1 MRKIKSTL
9 DNFNN
14 FIDDNFFNDYHNWI
28 LWLPVLFSAGIL
40 LYFSSSYYNSYMGY
54 SATVLS
60 LLLPI
65 IFHKNTKFLIIFI
78 AFSAFLLGYVRAGSY
93 TVALDSPTIKY
104 KMGYAKIYGT
114 IEDVSYYQKYGD
126 SKKRL
131 IVKVDKIEKYK
142 KPEKDDRVRNNM
154 TPYFTKDG
162 LMHNT
167 PKYLR
172 VNINNKKYQPK
183 FGDYV
188 EIRAN
193 LIPIPKQAFPGSYN
207 IERLFYFQQIGGIGY
222 NGYVYNHYQ
231 PENQSLYAKIRNRT
245 YNIRENINNR
255 IIATIGE
262 KSGAVVG
269 SFITGIRGKI
279 DAEDYNNMTYAGL
292 AHLIAISGL
301 NMAIIMGLAF
311 SICRRILVQSEY
323 LALRFNIKRIS
334 AVVAIVA
341 GFLYLSITGF
351 PVSANRAYIMSV
363 LFFIG
368 IILERETD
376 TMRFLCLA
384 AMLILFNEPNLV
396 LDPSFQLSFFA
407 VIGLISGFKFLKDH
421 DIHTYTTN
429 KYLKPFYYF
438 FAVFVSSIIT
448 EISVTP
454 IAIYHFNNYTPYN
467 MITNMIAIPLAGF
480 ITLPFATLS
489 ILLFPPHLEKY
500 LLIPAGW
507 AIDIILR
514 LSKYVVD
521 LPGGVHIVSS
531 PSIFG
536 LAFIIF
542 GFLWFALWEQKWRY
556 FGVLLFVL
564 GIAFSIFKRVPDV
577 IIDKEDKFVIIVAKN
592 GDLYFSNDKN
602 HYKISIIEK
611 KMGETGHKKLAD
623 YCNIVKNKDDCMN
636 FVENIDYTFRNE
648 DILENFRDLN
658 GRYGVFDKDFRV
670 LANR

>member
-1 MRKIKSTL
+1 MKKIL
-9 DNFNN
+9 DRIDNFINKN
-14 FIDDNFFNDYHNWI
+14 FYGDCYNLI
-28 LWLPVLFSAGIL
+28 LWCPVIFGIGIL
-40 LYFSSSYYNSYMGY
+40 SYFRFEYYNIYFFYLSIYFLAFFAIKFRRNKEMLIAI
-54 SATVLS
+54 SAF
-60 LLLPI
+60 I
-65 IFHKNTKFLIIFI
+65 IFT
-78 AFSAFLLGYVRAGSY
+78 AGYVRTATY
-93 TVALDSPTIKY
+93 TKNIAAPTVKY
-104 KMGYAKIYGT
+104 KMGYVKIYGI
-114 IEDVSYYQKYGD
+114 IEDVSYYQKHGNE
-126 SKKRL
+126 KKRL

-142 KPEKDDRVRNNM
+142 KPEKDDRKRNSM

-172 VNINNKKYQPK
+172 ININNKTYQPK

-193 LIPIPKQAFPGSYN
+193 LIPIPKRPFVGAYN
-207 IERLFYFQQIGGIGY
+207 LERLFYFQQIGGIAY
-222 NGYVYNHYQ
+222 NGYVYSHHH
-231 PENQSLYAKIRNRT
+231 PENQTLYAKIRNKT

-255 IIATIGE
+255 IIDAIGE
-262 KSGAVVG
+262 NTGPVVG

-311 SICRRILVQSEY
+311 LIIRRALVQSEY
-323 LALRFNIKRIS
+323 LALKFNIKKIS
-334 AVVAIVA
+334 AIFAIVA

-363 LFFIG
+363 LFFTG

-384 AMLILFNEPNLV
+384 AILILFNEPNLV

-407 VIGLISGFKFLKDH
+407 VIGLIAGFKFLKEH
-421 DIHTYTTN
+421 EIHTYTTN
-429 KYLKPFYYF
+429 KFLKPFYYF

-454 IAIYHFNNYTPYN
+454 IAIFHFNNYTPYN
-467 MITNMIAIPLAGF
+467 MVTNMVAIPLAGF

-489 ILLFPPHLEKY
+489 IFLFPFHMEKI
-500 LLIPAGW
+500 LLVPAGW
-507 AIDIILR
+507 TIGIILK

-521 LPGGVHIVSS
+521 LPSGVHIVSS
-531 PSIFG
+531 PSILG
-536 LAFIIF
+536 ISLIIA
-542 GFLWFALWEQKWRY
+542 GFLWFSLWEQKWRY
-556 FGVLLFVL
+556 FGILLFAL
-564 GIAFSIFKRVPDV
+564 GIVFSIFKKVPDV
-577 IIDKEDKFVIIVAKN
+577 IIDKDDKFIVIIARN
-592 GDLYFSNDKN
+592 GDLYFSKDRNN
-602 HYKISIIEK
+602 YKVTTIEK
-611 KMGETGHKKLAD
+611 KFGETGHKNIIE
-623 YCNIVKNKDDCMN
+623 YCNTLKNKKDCID

-648 DILENFRDLN
+648 DILENFKDLN
-658 GRYGVFDKDFRV
+658 KKYQIFDRDFTI
-670 LANR
+670 LLNK